1 MITVEFVL
9 QVLHLSTCHITLT
22 IDSYTLSPGPAVHAC
37 KVCLH
42 TIIFTL
48 DQILYFIEF
57 ICLTFPNLVQLQL
70 GAYSLIIEVRWST
83 L

>member
-1 MITVEFVL
+1 MRLPPDVA
-9 QVLHLSTCHITLT
+9 HNP
-22 IDSYTLSPGPAVHAC
+22 IDVFSESSGGPPFFQMGDVVTNTC
-37 KVCLH
+37 KVCFHAKL
-42 TIIFTL
+42 FTL
-48 DQILYFIEF
+48 NQVLYFIEF